1 MPIVQFSIMEGRTV
15 EQKRL
20 LARRVSEAVC
30 DVLHVKP
37 ESVRILINELTPDHF
52 SIGGITA
59 TEGSLLKGKAGESTA
74 TLAKESL

>member
-1 MPIVQFSIMEGRTV
+1 MEGRTV

-30 DVLHVKP
+30 DVLDVTP
-37 ESVRILINELTPDHF
+37 QSVRILINELTPDHF

-59 TEGSLLKGKAGESTA
+59 AEGALMKSKAADCAA
-74 TLAKESL
+74 THAKEPL